1 MASPGTPGRQCGSP
15 GHCFLIYINNVRSG
29 ASQNASCLRFIMR
42 IITIKTTSL
51 RGVSVRPKALSNLMV
66 ACVLVLAASA
76 SRAQDAEVRLTIVNH
91 KFEPA
96 EITVPAGR
104 KVKLVIDNQD
114 ATAEE
119 FESYELNREKVV
131 PPKAQITIFIGPL
144 QPGRYPFFGDFHKD
158 TAQGVL
164 IAK

>member
-1 MASPGTPGRQCGSP
+1 MTA
-15 GHCFLIYINNVRSG
+15 
-29 ASQNASCLRFIMR
+29 
-42 IITIKTTSL
+42 KT
-51 RGVSVRPKALSNLMV
+51 LSNL
-66 ACVLVLAASA
+66 LVCGLLVGAWVASA
-76 SRAQDAEVRLTIVNH
+76 QAQEAEARLVIRDH

-96 EITVPAGR
+96 EITVPAGK
-104 KVKLVIDNQD
+104 KVKLVIENQD

-131 PPKAQITIFIGPL
+131 PPKGTVTVFVGPL
-144 QPGRYPFFGDFHKD
+144 QPGRYPFFGDFNKD